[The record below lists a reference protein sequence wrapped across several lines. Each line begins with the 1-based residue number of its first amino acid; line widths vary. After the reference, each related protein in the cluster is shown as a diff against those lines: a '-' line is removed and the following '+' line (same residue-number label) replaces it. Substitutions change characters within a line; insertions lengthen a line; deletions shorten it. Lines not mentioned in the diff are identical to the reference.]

1 MRHSPS
7 DLVVLFTEGS
17 IHGEHPMK
25 RAPWLVV
32 AGTVAG
38 FLGVLGLHKTV
49 TPSALAGP
57 GTRSASPA
65 SPAARPG
72 PDHQASP
79 RATPTAAGPAAA
91 TTSQGAVERY
101 GYGELAARVSI
112 SGGRITGIA
121 VPVLRTAEQYS
132 QQLAVQVIPTLR
144 SEVLAAQSARIN
156 AVSGAT
162 YTSQAYALSVQA
174 ALDKAHF
181 G

>member
-1 MRHSPS
+1 
-7 DLVVLFTEGS
+7 
-17 IHGEHPMK
+17 MK
-25 RAPWLVV
+25 RATWLVA

-38 FLGVLGLHKTV
+38 FLGVVGLHKTSG
-49 TPSALAGP
+49 PAALASSGTQP
-57 GTRSASPA
+57 GSRAS
-65 SPAARPG
+65 
-72 PDHQASP
+72 H
-79 RATPTAAGPAAA
+79 AAGPRRARARARPAGTGAA
-91 TTSQGAVERY
+91 TGTTLGALERY

-132 QQLAVQVIPTLR
+132 QQLAVQVLPTLR
-144 SEVLAAQSARIN
+144 SEVMAAQSARIN

-181 G
+181 R

>member
-1 MRHSPS
+1 
-7 DLVVLFTEGS
+7 
-17 IHGEHPMK
+17 MK
-25 RAPWLVV
+25 RAAWLVV

-38 FLGVLGLHKTV
+38 FLGVIGLHKASG
-49 TPSALAGP
+49 PAALASSGTQPGSRAGHAAGP
-57 GTRSASPA
+57 RR
-65 SPAARPG
+65 ART
-72 PDHQASP
+72 
-79 RATPTAAGPAAA
+79 RATPAGAGPVTG
-91 TTSQGAVERY
+91 TTLGALERY

-112 SGGRITGIA
+112 SGGQITGIA

-162 YTSQAYALSVQA
+162 YISQAYALSVQA

-181 G
+181 R

>member
-1 MRHSPS
+1 
-7 DLVVLFTEGS
+7 
-17 IHGEHPMK
+17 MK

-65 SPAARPG
+65 ARPG

-79 RATPTAAGPAAA
+79 RATPGAAGPAAA

>member
-1 MRHSPS
+1 
-7 DLVVLFTEGS
+7 
-17 IHGEHPMK
+17 MK

-32 AGTVAG
+32 AGAVAG
-38 FLGVLGLHKTV
+38 FLGVLGLHRTAAPGALASPGTQPASKASNAAQRGPGRPGSTQS
-49 TPSALAGP
+49 PSAAG
-57 GTRSASPA
+57 SP
-65 SPAARPG
+65 PAAVLG
-72 PDHQASP
+72 
-79 RATPTAAGPAAA
+79 AT
-91 TTSQGAVERY
+91 ERY

-132 QQLAVQVIPTLR
+132 QQLAAQVLPTLR
-144 SEVLAAQSARIN
+144 SEVLAAQSTRIN

-181 G
+181 R

>member
-1 MRHSPS
+1 
-7 DLVVLFTEGS
+7 
-17 IHGEHPMK
+17 MK
-25 RAPWLVV
+25 RPAWLVV

-38 FLGVLGLHKTV
+38 FLGVIGLHKTSG
-49 TPSALAGP
+49 PAALASSGTQPGSRASHAAGP
-57 GTRSASPA
+57 GR
-65 SPAARPG
+65 ART
-72 PDHQASP
+72 
-79 RATPTAAGPAAA
+79 RATPAGTGGA
-91 TTSQGAVERY
+91 TGTTLGAVERY

-132 QQLAVQVIPTLR
+132 QQLAIQVIPTLR
-144 SEVLAAQSARIN
+144 SEVLAAQSSRIN

-181 G
+181 R

>member
-1 MRHSPS
+1 
-7 DLVVLFTEGS
+7 
-17 IHGEHPMK
+17 MK
-25 RAPWLVV
+25 RATWLVV
-32 AGTVAG
+32 AGTAAG
-38 FLGVLGLHKTV
+38 FLGVMGLHKTSG
-49 TPSALAGP
+49 PAALASSGTQP
-57 GTRSASPA
+57 GSRASH
-65 SPAARPG
+65 AARPG
-72 PDHQASP
+72 RTRT
-79 RATPTAAGPAAA
+79 RAMPAGTGVA
-91 TTSQGAVERY
+91 TGATLGALERY

-181 G
+181 R

>member
-1 MRHSPS
+1 
-7 DLVVLFTEGS
+7 
-17 IHGEHPMK
+17 MK

-38 FLGVLGLHKTV
+38 FLGVLGLHKTSA
-49 TPSALAGP
+49 PAALASSGTQP
-57 GTRSASPA
+57 GSRASH
-65 SPAARPG
+65 AARPAPRPAPG
-72 PDHQASP
+72 PRPPPARP
-79 RATPTAAGPAAA
+79 ATG
-91 TTSQGAVERY
+91 TTLGAVERY

-181 G
+181 R

>member
-1 MRHSPS
+1 
-7 DLVVLFTEGS
+7 
-17 IHGEHPMK
+17 MK
-25 RAPWLVV
+25 RATWLV
-32 AGTVAG
+32 ATGTVAG
-38 FLGVLGLHKTV
+38 FLGVIGLHKSSGPAGLASSGTQ
-49 TPSALAGP
+49 PSSRASHAAGP
-57 GTRSASPA
+57 GR
-65 SPAARPG
+65 ART
-72 PDHQASP
+72 
-79 RATPTAAGPAAA
+79 RATPAGTGGVTG
-91 TTSQGAVERY
+91 TTLGAVERY

-181 G
+181 R

>member
-1 MRHSPS
+1 
-7 DLVVLFTEGS
+7 
-17 IHGEHPMK
+17 MK

-32 AGTVAG
+32 AGAVAG
-38 FLGVLGLHKTV
+38 FLGVVGLHKSAA
-49 TPSALAGP
+49 PAALASSGSP
-57 GTRSASPA
+57 PA
-65 SPAARPG
+65 SQPSRAARHGQARTRTTPAAG
-72 PDHQASP
+72 
-79 RATPTAAGPAAA
+79 TAATG
-91 TTSQGAVERY
+91 TTLGALENY

-112 SGGRITGIA
+112 SGGRITGIT

-181 G
+181 R

>member
-1 MRHSPS
+1 
-7 DLVVLFTEGS
+7 
-17 IHGEHPMK
+17 MK

-38 FLGVLGLHKTV
+38 FLGVVGLHKTAA
-49 TPSALAGP
+49 PAALASSGSQPGSRASHAAGP
-57 GTRSASPA
+57 GR
-65 SPAARPG
+65 ART
-72 PDHQASP
+72 
-79 RATPTAAGPAAA
+79 RATPAGPGAGAAIG
-91 TTSQGAVERY
+91 TTVGAMENY

-132 QQLAVQVIPTLR
+132 QQLAAQVIPTLR
-144 SEVLAAQSARIN
+144 SEVLAAQSTRIN

-181 G
+181 R

>member
-1 MRHSPS
+1 
-7 DLVVLFTEGS
+7 
-17 IHGEHPMK
+17 MK

-38 FLGVLGLHKTV
+38 FLGVLGLHK
-49 TPSALAGP
+49 SAAPTTLASSGTQP
-57 GTRSASPA
+57 ASHASRAARHGQARTRST
-65 SPAARPG
+65 PAAG
-72 PDHQASP
+72 
-79 RATPTAAGPAAA
+79 AA
-91 TTSQGAVERY
+91 TTGTTLGAMENY

-132 QQLAVQVIPTLR
+132 QQLAAQVIPTLR

-181 G
+181 R

>member
-1 MRHSPS
+1 
-7 DLVVLFTEGS
+7 
-17 IHGEHPMK
+17 MK

-32 AGTVAG
+32 AGAAAG
-38 FLGVLGLHKTV
+38 FLGVVGLHKTASP
-49 TPSALAGP
+49 TALASS
-57 GTRSASPA
+57 GTRPA
-65 SPAARPG
+65 SPAASHG
-72 PDHQASP
+72 QP
-79 RATPTAAGPAAA
+79 RAARSRAASAKAAPKAAPAAPQTA
-91 TTSQGAVERY
+91 LGALERY

-112 SGGRITGIA
+112 SGGRITGIT

-132 QQLAVQVIPTLR
+132 QQLAAQVIPTLR
-144 SEVLAAQSARIN
+144 SEVLQAQSARVN

>member
-1 MRHSPS
+1 
-7 DLVVLFTEGS
+7 
-17 IHGEHPMK
+17 MK

-38 FLGVLGLHKTV
+38 FLGVVGLHKSAAPT
-49 TPSALAGP
+49 ALASSGSP
-57 GTRSASPA
+57 PA
-65 SPAARPG
+65 SQPSHAARPG
-72 PDHQASP
+72 QART
-79 RATPTAAGPAAA
+79 RATPAAGAAVTGTTLGA
-91 TTSQGAVERY
+91 TENY

-112 SGGRITGIA
+112 SGGRITDIA
-121 VPVLRTAEQYS
+121 VPVLRAAEQYS
-132 QQLAVQVIPTLR
+132 QQLAAQVIPTLR

-181 G
+181 R

>member
-1 MRHSPS
+1 
-7 DLVVLFTEGS
+7 
-17 IHGEHPMK
+17 MK

-32 AGTVAG
+32 AGAVAG
-38 FLGVLGLHKTV
+38 FLGVVGLHKTAA
-49 TPSALAGP
+49 PAALASQGTQPAGQASHGARRGP
-57 GTRSASPA
+57 ARQPGRRST
-65 SPAARPG
+65 PAA
-72 PDHQASP
+72 
-79 RATPTAAGPAAA
+79 AAGPAAA
-91 TTSQGAVERY
+91 ATTLGALERY

-112 SGGRITGIA
+112 SGGRITGIT

-144 SEVLAAQSARIN
+144 SEVLAAQGARIN

-181 G
+181 R

>member
-1 MRHSPS
+1 
-7 DLVVLFTEGS
+7 
-17 IHGEHPMK
+17 MK
-25 RAPWLVV
+25 RAPWLVL

-38 FLGVLGLHKTV
+38 FLGVLGLHKTAA
-49 TPSALAGP
+49 PGALAA
-57 GTRSASPA
+57 GTQPA
-65 SPAARPG
+65 SKSTHAARAG
-72 PDHQASP
+72 GR
-79 RATPTAAGPAAA
+79 RATPAAGPAAGPA
-91 TTSQGAVERY
+91 VTTLGTLEPY
-101 GYGELAARVSI
+101 GYGELATRVSI

-162 YTSQAYALSVQA
+162 YTSQAYALSVQS

-181 G
+181 R

>member
-1 MRHSPS
+1 
-7 DLVVLFTEGS
+7 
-17 IHGEHPMK
+17 MK

-38 FLGVLGLHKTV
+38 FLGVVGLHKTAA
-49 TPSALAGP
+49 PSALAISGP
-57 GTRSASPA
+57 QPASKTSHAAQHRRAPAGGTR
-65 SPAARPG
+65 AAHPK
-72 PDHQASP
+72 
-79 RATPTAAGPAAA
+79 AGPAAGGTAA
-91 TTSQGAVERY
+91 TVTTQGALERY

-132 QQLAVQVIPTLR
+132 QQLAVQVVPTLR

-181 G
+181 R

>member
-1 MRHSPS
+1 
-7 DLVVLFTEGS
+7 
-17 IHGEHPMK
+17 MK

-32 AGTVAG
+32 AGAVAG
-38 FLGVLGLHKTV
+38 FLGVVGLHKTAA
-49 TPSALAGP
+49 PAALA
-57 GTRSASPA
+57 
-65 SPAARPG
+65 
-72 PDHQASP
+72 
-79 RATPTAAGPAAA
+79 
-91 TTSQGAVERY
+91 SQGAEPAGQASHSARRGPARQAGRRSAPAVTTLGALERY

-112 SGGRITGIA
+112 SGGRITGIT

-181 G
+181 R

>member
-1 MRHSPS
+1 
-7 DLVVLFTEGS
+7 
-17 IHGEHPMK
+17 MK
-25 RAPWLVV
+25 RAAWLVV

-38 FLGVLGLHKTV
+38 FLGVIGLHKTSG
-49 TPSALAGP
+49 PAALASSGTQPGSRAGHAAGP
-57 GTRSASPA
+57 RR
-65 SPAARPG
+65 AR
-72 PDHQASP
+72 A
-79 RATPTAAGPAAA
+79 RATPAGAGPATG
-91 TTSQGAVERY
+91 TTLGTLERY

-112 SGGRITGIA
+112 SGGQITGIA

-181 G
+181 R

>member
-1 MRHSPS
+1 
-7 DLVVLFTEGS
+7 
-17 IHGEHPMK
+17 MK
-25 RAPWLVV
+25 RATWLVV

-38 FLGVLGLHKTV
+38 FLGVVGLHKTSA
-49 TPSALAGP
+49 PAALASS
-57 GTRSASPA
+57 GTQPSSRASHP
-65 SPAARPG
+65 ARPG
-72 PDHQASP
+72 RART
-79 RATPTAAGPAAA
+79 RATPSGAGAAA
-91 TTSQGAVERY
+91 STTLGALERY

-112 SGGRITGIA
+112 SGGRITSIA

-132 QQLAVQVIPTLR
+132 QQLAIQVFPTLR

-181 G
+181 R

>member
-1 MRHSPS
+1 
-7 DLVVLFTEGS
+7 
-17 IHGEHPMK
+17 MK

-49 TPSALAGP
+49 APSALAGP
-57 GTRSASPA
+57 GTRSA

-79 RATPTAAGPAAA
+79 RATPAAAGPAAA

>member
-1 MRHSPS
+1 
-7 DLVVLFTEGS
+7 
-17 IHGEHPMK
+17 MK

-38 FLGVLGLHKTV
+38 FLGVLGLHKTSG
-49 TPSALAGP
+49 PAALASSGTQPGSRASHAAGP
-57 GTRSASPA
+57 GR
-65 SPAARPG
+65 ART
-72 PDHQASP
+72 
-79 RATPTAAGPAAA
+79 RATPAGTGAAAG
-91 TTSQGAVERY
+91 TTPGALENY
-101 GYGELAARVSI
+101 GYGELAVRVTI

-144 SEVLAAQSARIN
+144 GEVMAAQSARIN

-181 G
+181 R